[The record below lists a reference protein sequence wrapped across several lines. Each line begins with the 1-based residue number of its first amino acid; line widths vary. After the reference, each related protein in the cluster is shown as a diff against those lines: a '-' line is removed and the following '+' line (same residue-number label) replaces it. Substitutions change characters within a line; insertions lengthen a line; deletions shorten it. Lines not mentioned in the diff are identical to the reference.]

1 MTGRAAGVPTGK
13 RTWLDERWR
22 AEALGWAGEALARLG
37 RPIDGEVEQPHVR
50 PWSTAMRI
58 PTNGGLAWFKA
69 SGPASAHEGLLLEV
83 FRERAISRVL
93 LPLAVHPDR
102 PWILFEDGGTTLR
115 QTRADGTG
123 DHDLD
128 AWERILREY
137 AELQRALESDD
148 AVGEMLAAGAPDG
161 RPEALPGELARLLD
175 DDVIWDRLSAEERD
189 DGQRAHDRLR
199 KRLPELAATAAELA
213 AIGVRASIQHDDL
226 HGGNILVGPAGDRF
240 FDWGDAVVAHP
251 FSTLTVTFNSI
262 AHKTGLAQ
270 DDPVFERLEDV
281 YLETWTDV
289 ALRAKLE
296 RAADI
301 ARVFGCIGRS
311 LAWER
316 ALSGLAVD
324 EMDGF
329 GDSIAGWLV
338 EFSDRLDALTR

>member
-83 FRERAISRVL
+83 FRERAIPRVL

-123 DHDLD
+123 DHDVD

>member
-1 MTGRAAGVPTGK
+1 MTGRAAVVPTGK
-13 RTWLDERWR
+13 RTWLDGRWR
-22 AEALGWAGEALARLG
+22 AEALAWATEALAELG
-37 RPIDGEVEQPHVR
+37 RRIDGEVEQPHVR

-58 PTNGGLAWFKA
+58 PTDGGLTWFKA
-69 SGPASAHEGLLLEV
+69 SGPASAHEGPLLEV
-83 FRERAISRVL
+83 FRERGIARVL
-93 LPLAVHPDR
+93 LPLAVHQAR

-115 QTRADGTG
+115 QTRADGSG
-123 DHDLD
+123 DHDLG

-148 AVGEMLAAGAPDG
+148 AIDAMLGAGVPDG
-161 RPEALPGELARLLD
+161 RPEALPGELARLVD
-175 DDVIWDRLSAEERD
+175 EDVIWERLSPQERD
-189 DGQRAHDRLR
+189 DGQRARDRLR
-199 KRLPELAATAAELA
+199 ERLPEVTSTSAGLA

-226 HGGNILVGPAGDRF
+226 HGGNILAGPTGDRF

-270 DDPVFERLEDV
+270 GDPVFEGLQDV
-281 YLETWTDV
+281 YLEAWTDV
-289 ALRAKLE
+289 APRGELV
-296 RAADI
+296 RAAEA

-316 ALSGLAVD
+316 ALAGLADD

-329 GDSIAGWLV
+329 EDSTAGWLV
-338 EFSDRLDALTR
+338 EFSDRLDAITR

>member
-1 MTGRAAGVPTGK
+1 VNFPTGK

-22 AEALGWAGEALARLG
+22 AEALRWAADTLAGLG
-37 RPIDGEVEQPHVR
+37 RRIDGEVEQPHVR

-58 PTNGGLAWFKA
+58 PTDGGLAWFKA
-69 SGPASAHEGLLLEV
+69 SGPASAHEGPLLEV
-83 FRERAISRVL
+83 FRERAVPLVL

-102 PWILFEDGGTTLR
+102 PWILFDDGGTTLR
-115 QTRADGTG
+115 QTRADGSG
-123 DHDLD
+123 DHDLA
-128 AWERILREY
+128 AWEGILREY
-137 AELQRALESDD
+137 AELQRKLESDD
-148 AVGEMLAAGAPDG
+148 AVGAMLAAGAPDG
-161 RPEALPGELARLLD
+161 RPEALPGELARLLE
-175 DDVIWDRLSAEERD
+175 DDVIWDRLSAEDRD
-189 DGQRAHDRLR
+189 DGRRARSRLGE
-199 KRLPELAATAAELA
+199 RLPEVASVAAELA
-213 AIGVRASIQHDDL
+213 ARGVSASVQHDDL

-270 DDPVFERLEDV
+270 DEPVFTRLEDV
-281 YLETWTDV
+281 YLEAWAEV
-289 ALRAKLE
+289 APRTELE
-296 RAADI
+296 RAADV

-316 ALSGLAVD
+316 ALAGLAVD

-338 EFSDRLDALTR
+338 EFSERLDALSR